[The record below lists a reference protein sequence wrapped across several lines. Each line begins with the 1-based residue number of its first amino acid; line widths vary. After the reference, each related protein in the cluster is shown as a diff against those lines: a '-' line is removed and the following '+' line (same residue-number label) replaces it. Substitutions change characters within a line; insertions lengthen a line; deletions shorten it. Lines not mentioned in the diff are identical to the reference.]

1 MTDESQ
7 RNPMTP
13 TATQLPNLTTDQI
26 KQAALN
32 LPPEERERLLEALVA
47 SFPLDPEIEDA
58 WDEEGER
65 RFKAYLAGEMEAIPA
80 EQAIA
85 EARARLRR

>member
-1 MTDESQ
+1 
-7 RNPMTP
+7 MTP
-13 TATQLPNLTTDQI
+13 AAAQIPNLTVDQI
-26 KQAALN
+26 TAAALN
-32 LPPEERERLLEALVA
+32 LPPEVRVQLVEALVA
-47 SFPLDPEIEDA
+47 SLPLSPELEDA

-65 RFKAYLAGEMEAIPA
+65 RFQAYLAGEMEAIPA